1 MDWVRTLGT
10 FEEPRPPAERSE
22 PFPDENMGVPP
33 APVTGMDA
41 PSLSNGV
48 KGL

>member
-22 PFPDENMGVPP
+22 PFPDENMGG
-33 APVTGMDA
+33 AAGTGDGNGRPVA
-41 PSLSNGV
+41 
-48 KGL
+48 